1 VKKQT
6 RSVKHPS
13 RAGLAILVGA
23 VAFVIGGYLLW
34 ANQPLPLEPNEH
46 PLPQQNGFVVA
57 MDAAGRLTPS
67 ANGAPLAD
75 RRFTDPQVLREKLA
89 PSAPY
94 LAEVRRS
101 LGMEWGIPTVQDFS
115 QTFPYLP
122 AFREAARQF
131 AAESRLA
138 LATGR
143 PGDAEERALDAIEL
157 GTRLAGRASLI
168 HHLTALSLSAIG
180 TDQADR
186 VAPKLSAAEAK
197 RSGARLD
204 RIIAAFPR
212 AAAAFR
218 EERWVALNSLQR
230 IFRDELDPIPANP
243 ETAGS
248 TPRRRI
254 PWFLYPKPW
263 SYHSIDRGFR
273 AHIAEAE
280 KPYRQRQPVQLP
292 REPLARLMLPVLD
305 RALLTAEKNRAS
317 LRLLRLELAL
327 QEYHGRHG
335 KYPET
340 LTGLVPEI
348 LPVVPDDPYS
358 GQSFRYQMGAGGY
371 SLYSVGPDLKDDR
384 GTPLLGDY
392 TRPNSS
398 GDLVAGLLGYRRKR

>member
-1 VKKQT
+1 MRQK
-6 RSVKHPS
+6 RSDKRPNL
-13 RAGLAILVGA
+13 AGLGVLLAA
-23 VAFVIGGYLLW
+23 VAVVIGGYLIW

-46 PLPQQNGFVVA
+46 PLPAQNGFVVA
-57 MDAAGRLTPS
+57 MDAASRLTPS
-67 ANGAPLAD
+67 ANGSPLAD
-75 RRFTDPQVLREKLA
+75 RRFTDPKVLREKLA
-89 PSAPY
+89 PSEPY
-94 LAEVRRS
+94 LADVRRS
-101 LGMEWGIPTVQDFS
+101 LRMEWGIPTVQDFS
-115 QTFPYLP
+115 QKFPYLP

-143 PGDAEERALDAIEL
+143 PGEAEERALDAVEL
-157 GTRLAGRASLI
+157 GARLAGRASLI

-204 RIIAAFPR
+204 RIIAAFPPP
-212 AAAAFR
+212 AAAFR

-230 IFRDELDPIPANP
+230 IFRDELDPMAGNP

-248 TPRRRI
+248 PPRRRI

-263 SYHSIDRGFR
+263 SYHSIDRSFR
-273 AHIAEAE
+273 AYMAEAE
-280 KPYRQRQPVQLP
+280 KPYRQRRPVRLP
-292 REPLARLMLPVLD
+292 REPLAHLMLPVLD
-305 RALLTAEKNRAS
+305 RALLAAEKNRAS
-317 LRLLRLELAL
+317 LHLLRLELAL

-340 LTGLVPEI
+340 LTALVPEI

-358 GQSFRYQMGAGGY
+358 GQPFRYQTGAGGY
-371 SLYSVGPDLKDDR
+371 SLYSVGPDLKDDH

-392 TRPNSS
+392 TQPNSS